1 MVIYGTIDNAEL
13 SVIERSAESF
23 VLLKD
28 SENSFII
35 YLIMTKYN
43 SDMFVF
49 WDCVAYLLMPMQ
61 VLQYS
66 FGPNVTGDTF
76 WPISSVISLLA
87 SLQSPNGG
95 YV

>member
-49 WDCVAYLLMPMQ
+49 RDCVAYLLMPMQ

-76 WPISSVISLLA
+76 WLIRSVISLLA